1 MRLLWNRCMV
11 KEMNKDDRKYLRLL
25 NRRTYRLLMELDRRS
40 LQHAKAVDTV
50 KAQRILIDRQE
61 KIIRMLEDKLY
72 GVDNDDD

>member
-1 MRLLWNRCMV
+1 MV
-11 KEMNKDDRKYLRLL
+11 KEMDKDDREYLRLL

-61 KIIRMLEDKLY
+61 KIIRRLEDKLY
-72 GVDNDDD
+72 GIEGGDNDN